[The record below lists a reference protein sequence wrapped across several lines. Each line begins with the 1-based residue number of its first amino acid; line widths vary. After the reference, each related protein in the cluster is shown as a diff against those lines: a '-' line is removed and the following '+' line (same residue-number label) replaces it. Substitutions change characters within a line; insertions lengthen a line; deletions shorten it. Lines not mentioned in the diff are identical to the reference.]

1 LAPRRIMITL
11 VIETSTPRGSVA
23 LFDGSALLFSEAFE
37 AGRSHSAQLFG
48 VLERALCG
56 RQRVG
61 RVAVGLGPG
70 SYAGVRIAI
79 SAAIG
84 YSVAGGAELAGLPS
98 IIALDDGDYVALGD
112 ARRESYYFA
121 VVRQGECVEGPLL
134 VPAEELPAKLAWAQ
148 AQKLPVFSSE
158 LLPTAPE
165 SQLRFPCAERLGRSI
180 AAGKPMVVGETLEPI
195 YLREPHIT
203 QPKR

>member
-1 LAPRRIMITL
+1 MNTL

-23 LFDGSALLFSEAFE
+23 LFAAGEAHFFESFE

-56 RQRVG
+56 KPRVE
-61 RVAVGLGPG
+61 RVVVGLGPG

-79 SAAIG
+79 SAAVG
-84 YSVAGGAELAGLPS
+84 YGVGAGAVVAGLPS
-98 IIALDDGDYVALGD
+98 IVALDDGEYVAIGD

-121 VVRQGECVEGPLL
+121 VVRRGECEEGPML
-134 VPAEELPAKLAWAQ
+134 VPAAELPGKLAWAREN
-148 AQKLPVFSSE
+148 ALPVFSSE
-158 LLPTAPE
+158 TLSAAPE
-165 SQLRFPCAERLGRSI
+165 SQVRFPCAERLGRL
-180 AAGKPMVVGETLEPI
+180 ATAGKPMVTGETLEPI

-203 QPKR
+203 QPRKRVEN